1 MIEYAYSVRGYQIS
15 NPDLLTSDRYTINA
29 KAPSGTPDHQL
40 PAMVQQLLSERFK
53 MKLRHETK
61 EIPVYALIIGKDGLK
76 VEASPDW
83 AGGGF
88 VTGNR
93 SIDGTPYVPVKWRG
107 SMSGFAA
114 GLSRIIGD
122 RPVLDRTGLTGRY
135 FAEFSYVPEA
145 ALRQG
150 AVGPSLF
157 DAIEELGFKL
167 EPVRASLE
175 FLIIEHV
182 ERPSEN

>member
-1 MIEYAYSVRGYQIS
+1 
-15 NPDLLTSDRYTINA
+15 
-29 KAPSGTPDHQL
+29 
-40 PAMVQQLLSERFK
+40 MVQQLLRERFK
-53 MKLRHETK
+53 MKLRQETK
-61 EIPVYALIIGKDGLK
+61 EVPVYALIIGKDGPK

-93 SIDGTPYVPVKWRG
+93 SGDETGHVPVKWRG
-107 SMSGFAA
+107 SMSGLAA
-114 GLSRIIGD
+114 GLSGIIGD

-135 FAEFSYVPEA
+135 SAEFSYVPET

-150 AVGPSLF
+150 VFGPSIF

-175 FLIIEHV
+175 FLIIEHI
-182 ERPSEN
+182 EKPSEN

>member
-1 MIEYAYSVRGYQIS
+1 M
-15 NPDLLTSDRYTINA
+15 
-29 KAPSGTPDHQL
+29 
-40 PAMVQQLLSERFK
+40 
-53 MKLRHETK
+53 
-61 EIPVYALIIGKDGLK
+61 
-76 VEASPDW
+76 
-83 AGGGF
+83 
-88 VTGNR
+88 
-93 SIDGTPYVPVKWRG
+93 
-107 SMSGFAA
+107 
-114 GLSRIIGD
+114 
-122 RPVLDRTGLTGRY
+122 GLTGRY

-182 ERPSEN
+182 EKPSDN